1 MRYLLITLTICIGLM
16 LGCNSKNNSKTEFVT
31 SEEIIAEEQNSNSE
45 AQEYIEEANHL
56 EYDPSKTLYFSHAF
70 IYKYTDEDE
79 SKEFWLYHNPE
90 NGQLLYVPEDEM
102 IDFVISDPDGNYYF
116 FGNDGHGNDMVDA
129 QFVEWVANPEFYDE
143 NETYPISDQYVKL
156 IPTGKKKVLNEYSKI
171 DGKEIISEEYSYTY
185 ITVTKLQEIYPEYE
199 FYFIM
204 GADSLDY
211 FDKWRKPEVIA
222 SVCKILVINR
232 DEFSETDMEEKIS
245 RINTIFPA
253 DIQIVHCPKVDV
265 SSTELRAKLDKSDLL
280 PSVYDYICSH
290 DLYGN

>member
-16 LGCNSKNNSKTEFVT
+16 LGCNSKNNSKTEVVT

-45 AQEYIEEANHL
+45 TQEYIEEANHL

-79 SKEFWLYHNPE
+79 LKEFWLYHNPE

-171 DGKEIISEEYSYTY
+171 DGKEIISEEYKWEFTKMKGEQSTF
-185 ITVTKLQEIYPEYE
+185 ITNMIPINFYQVYGFNKLEGDITLPYSSLDFVGVFGKNQTITEFKSGTTKVELLSYE
-199 FYFIM
+199 FNPYFVEAANYQYAEQLPN
-204 GADSLDY
+204 GDWQEKALPLL
-211 FDKWRKPEVIA
+211 KP
-222 SVCKILVINR
+222 K
-232 DEFSETDMEEKIS
+232 K
-245 RINTIFPA
+245 
-253 DIQIVHCPKVDV
+253 
-265 SSTELRAKLDKSDLL
+265 
-280 PSVYDYICSH
+280 
-290 DLYGN
+290 

>member
-16 LGCNSKNNSKTEFVT
+16 LGCNSKNNSKTEVVT
-31 SEEIIAEEQNSNSE
+31 SEEIITEEQNSNSE

-79 SKEFWLYHNPE
+79 LKEFWLYHNPE

-171 DGKEIISEEYSYTY
+171 DGKEIISEEYKWEFTKMKGEQSTF
-185 ITVTKLQEIYPEYE
+185 ITNMIPINFYQVYGFNKLEGDITLPYSSLDFVGVFSKNQTITEFKSGTTKVELLSYE
-199 FYFIM
+199 FNPYFVEAANYQYAEQLPN
-204 GADSLDY
+204 GDWQEKALPLL
-211 FDKWRKPEVIA
+211 KP
-222 SVCKILVINR
+222 K
-232 DEFSETDMEEKIS
+232 K
-245 RINTIFPA
+245 
-253 DIQIVHCPKVDV
+253 
-265 SSTELRAKLDKSDLL
+265 
-280 PSVYDYICSH
+280 
-290 DLYGN
+290 

>member
-16 LGCNSKNNSKTEFVT
+16 LGCNSKNNSKTEVVT

-45 AQEYIEEANHL
+45 TQEYIEEANHL

-116 FGNDGHGNDMVDA
+116 FGNDGHGNDIVDA

-171 DGKEIISEEYSYTY
+171 DGKEIISEEYKWEFTKMKGEQSTF
-185 ITVTKLQEIYPEYE
+185 ITNMIPINFYQVYGFNKLEGDISLPYSSLDFVGVFGKNQTITEFKSGTTKVELLSYE
-199 FYFIM
+199 FNPYFVEAANYQYAEQLPN
-204 GADSLDY
+204 GDWQEKALPLL
-211 FDKWRKPEVIA
+211 KP
-222 SVCKILVINR
+222 K
-232 DEFSETDMEEKIS
+232 K
-245 RINTIFPA
+245 
-253 DIQIVHCPKVDV
+253 
-265 SSTELRAKLDKSDLL
+265 
-280 PSVYDYICSH
+280 
-290 DLYGN
+290 

>member
-16 LGCNSKNNSKTEFVT
+16 LGCNSKNNSKTEVVT

-171 DGKEIISEEYSYTY
+171 DGKEIISEEYKWEFTKMKGEQSTF
-185 ITVTKLQEIYPEYE
+185 ITNMIPINFYQVYGFNKLEGDITLPYSSLDFVGVFGKNQTITEFKSGTTKVELLSYE
-199 FYFIM
+199 FNPYFVEAANYQYAEQLPN
-204 GADSLDY
+204 GDWQEKALPLL
-211 FDKWRKPEVIA
+211 KP
-222 SVCKILVINR
+222 K
-232 DEFSETDMEEKIS
+232 K
-245 RINTIFPA
+245 
-253 DIQIVHCPKVDV
+253 
-265 SSTELRAKLDKSDLL
+265 
-280 PSVYDYICSH
+280 
-290 DLYGN
+290 

>member
-16 LGCNSKNNSKTEFVT
+16 LGCNSKNNSKTEVVT

-79 SKEFWLYHNPE
+79 LKEFWLYHNPE

-171 DGKEIISEEYSYTY
+171 DGKEIISEEYKWEFTKMKGKQSTF
-185 ITVTKLQEIYPEYE
+185 ITNMIPINFYQVYGFNKLEGDISLPYSSLDFVGVFGKNQTITEFKSGTTKVELLSYE
-199 FYFIM
+199 FNPYFVEAANYQYAEQLPN
-204 GADSLDY
+204 GDWQEKALPLL
-211 FDKWRKPEVIA
+211 KP
-222 SVCKILVINR
+222 K
-232 DEFSETDMEEKIS
+232 K
-245 RINTIFPA
+245 
-253 DIQIVHCPKVDV
+253 
-265 SSTELRAKLDKSDLL
+265 
-280 PSVYDYICSH
+280 
-290 DLYGN
+290 

>member
-16 LGCNSKNNSKTEFVT
+16 LGCNSKNNSKTEVVT
-31 SEEIIAEEQNSNSE
+31 SEEIITEEQNSNSE

-116 FGNDGHGNDMVDA
+116 FGNDGHGNDIVDA

-171 DGKEIISEEYSYTY
+171 DGKEIISEEYKWEFTKMKGEQSTF
-185 ITVTKLQEIYPEYE
+185 ITNMIPINFYQVYGFNKLEGDITLPYSSLDFVGVFGKNQTITEFKSGTTKVELLSYE
-199 FYFIM
+199 FNPYFVEAANYQYAEQLPN
-204 GADSLDY
+204 GDWQEKALPLL
-211 FDKWRKPEVIA
+211 KP
-222 SVCKILVINR
+222 K
-232 DEFSETDMEEKIS
+232 K
-245 RINTIFPA
+245 
-253 DIQIVHCPKVDV
+253 
-265 SSTELRAKLDKSDLL
+265 
-280 PSVYDYICSH
+280 
-290 DLYGN
+290 

>member
-16 LGCNSKNNSKTEFVT
+16 LGCNSKNNSKTEVVT
-31 SEEIIAEEQNSNSE
+31 SEEIITEEQNSNSE

-171 DGKEIISEEYSYTY
+171 DGKEIISEEYKWEFTKMKGEQSTF
-185 ITVTKLQEIYPEYE
+185 ITNMIPINFYQVYGFNKLEGDISLPYSSLDFVGVFGKNQTITEFKSGTTKVELLSYE
-199 FYFIM
+199 FNPYFVEAANYQYAEQLPN
-204 GADSLDY
+204 GDWQEKALPLL
-211 FDKWRKPEVIA
+211 KP
-222 SVCKILVINR
+222 K
-232 DEFSETDMEEKIS
+232 K
-245 RINTIFPA
+245 
-253 DIQIVHCPKVDV
+253 
-265 SSTELRAKLDKSDLL
+265 
-280 PSVYDYICSH
+280 
-290 DLYGN
+290 

>member
-16 LGCNSKNNSKTEFVT
+16 LGCNSKNNSKTEVVT
-31 SEEIIAEEQNSNSE
+31 SEEIITEEQNSNSE

-79 SKEFWLYHNPE
+79 LKEFWLYHNPE

-116 FGNDGHGNDMVDA
+116 FGNDGHGNDIVDA

-156 IPTGKKKVLNEYSKI
+156 ISTGKKKVLNEYSKI
-171 DGKEIISEEYSYTY
+171 DGKEIISEEYKWEFTKMKGEQSTF
-185 ITVTKLQEIYPEYE
+185 ITNMIPINFYQVYGFNKLEGDISLPYSSLDFVGVFGKNQTITEFKSGTTKVKLLSYE
-199 FYFIM
+199 FNPYFVQAANYQYAEQLPN
-204 GADSLDY
+204 GDWQEKALPLL
-211 FDKWRKPEVIA
+211 KP
-222 SVCKILVINR
+222 K
-232 DEFSETDMEEKIS
+232 K
-245 RINTIFPA
+245 
-253 DIQIVHCPKVDV
+253 
-265 SSTELRAKLDKSDLL
+265 
-280 PSVYDYICSH
+280 
-290 DLYGN
+290 

>member
-1 MRYLLITLTICIGLM
+1 MRYLLITLTLCIGLM
-16 LGCNSKNNSKTEFVT
+16 LGCNSKNNSKTEVVT
-31 SEEIIAEEQNSNSE
+31 SEEIITEEQNSNSE

-79 SKEFWLYHNPE
+79 LKEFWLYHNPE

-116 FGNDGHGNDMVDA
+116 FGNDGHGNDIVDA

-171 DGKEIISEEYSYTY
+171 DGKEIISEEYKWEFTKMKGEQSTF
-185 ITVTKLQEIYPEYE
+185 ITNMIPINFYQVYGFNKLEGDISLPYSSLDFVGVFGKNQTITEFKSGTTKVKLLSYE
-199 FYFIM
+199 FNPYFVQAANYQYAEQLPN
-204 GADSLDY
+204 GDWQEKALPLL
-211 FDKWRKPEVIA
+211 KP
-222 SVCKILVINR
+222 K
-232 DEFSETDMEEKIS
+232 K
-245 RINTIFPA
+245 
-253 DIQIVHCPKVDV
+253 
-265 SSTELRAKLDKSDLL
+265 
-280 PSVYDYICSH
+280 
-290 DLYGN
+290 

>member
-16 LGCNSKNNSKTEFVT
+16 LGCNSKNNSKTEVVT
-31 SEEIIAEEQNSNSE
+31 SEQIITEEQNSNSE

-79 SKEFWLYHNPE
+79 LKEFWLYHNPE

-116 FGNDGHGNDMVDA
+116 FGNDGHGNDIVDA

-171 DGKEIISEEYSYTY
+171 DGKEIISEEYKWEFTKMKGEQSTF
-185 ITVTKLQEIYPEYE
+185 ITNMIPINFYQVYGFNKLEGDISLPYSSLDFVGVFGKNQTITEFKSGTTKVKLLSYE
-199 FYFIM
+199 FNPYFVEAANYQYAEQLPN
-204 GADSLDY
+204 GDWQEKALPLL
-211 FDKWRKPEVIA
+211 KP
-222 SVCKILVINR
+222 K
-232 DEFSETDMEEKIS
+232 K
-245 RINTIFPA
+245 
-253 DIQIVHCPKVDV
+253 
-265 SSTELRAKLDKSDLL
+265 
-280 PSVYDYICSH
+280 
-290 DLYGN
+290 

>member
-16 LGCNSKNNSKTEFVT
+16 LGCNSKNNSKTEVVT
-31 SEEIIAEEQNSNSE
+31 SEEIITEEQNSNSE

-79 SKEFWLYHNPE
+79 LKEFWLYHNPE

-116 FGNDGHGNDMVDA
+116 FGNDGHGNDIVDA

-171 DGKEIISEEYSYTY
+171 DGKEIISEEYKWEFTKMKGEQSTF
-185 ITVTKLQEIYPEYE
+185 ITNMIPINFYQVYGFNKLEGDITLPYSSLDFVGVFGKNQTITEFKSGTTKVELLSYE
-199 FYFIM
+199 FNPYFVEAANYQYAEQLPN
-204 GADSLDY
+204 GDWQEKALPLL
-211 FDKWRKPEVIA
+211 KP
-222 SVCKILVINR
+222 K
-232 DEFSETDMEEKIS
+232 K
-245 RINTIFPA
+245 
-253 DIQIVHCPKVDV
+253 
-265 SSTELRAKLDKSDLL
+265 
-280 PSVYDYICSH
+280 
-290 DLYGN
+290 

>member
-16 LGCNSKNNSKTEFVT
+16 LGCNSKNNSKTEVVT
-31 SEEIIAEEQNSNSE
+31 SEQIIAEEQNSNSE
-45 AQEYIEEANHL
+45 TQEYIEEANHL

-171 DGKEIISEEYSYTY
+171 DGKEIISEEYKWEFTKMKGEQSTF
-185 ITVTKLQEIYPEYE
+185 ITNMIPINFYQVYGFNKLEGDITLPYSSLDFVGVFGKNQTITEFKSGTTKVELLSYE
-199 FYFIM
+199 FNPYFVEAANYQYAEQLPN
-204 GADSLDY
+204 GDWQEKALPLL
-211 FDKWRKPEVIA
+211 KP
-222 SVCKILVINR
+222 K
-232 DEFSETDMEEKIS
+232 K
-245 RINTIFPA
+245 
-253 DIQIVHCPKVDV
+253 
-265 SSTELRAKLDKSDLL
+265 
-280 PSVYDYICSH
+280 
-290 DLYGN
+290 

>member
-16 LGCNSKNNSKTEFVT
+16 LGCNSKNNSKTEVVT
-31 SEEIIAEEQNSNSE
+31 SEEIITEEQNSNSE

-79 SKEFWLYHNPE
+79 LKEFWLYHNPE

-171 DGKEIISEEYSYTY
+171 DGKEIISEEYKWEFTKMKGEQSTF
-185 ITVTKLQEIYPEYE
+185 ITNMIPINFYQVYGFNKLEGDITLPYSSLDFVGVFGKNQTITEFKSGTTKVELLSYE
-199 FYFIM
+199 FNPYFVEAANYQYAEQLPN
-204 GADSLDY
+204 GDWQEKALPLL
-211 FDKWRKPEVIA
+211 KP
-222 SVCKILVINR
+222 K
-232 DEFSETDMEEKIS
+232 K
-245 RINTIFPA
+245 
-253 DIQIVHCPKVDV
+253 
-265 SSTELRAKLDKSDLL
+265 
-280 PSVYDYICSH
+280 
-290 DLYGN
+290 

>member
-16 LGCNSKNNSKTEFVT
+16 LGCNSKNNSKTEVVT

-116 FGNDGHGNDMVDA
+116 FGNDGHGNDIVDA

-171 DGKEIISEEYSYTY
+171 DGKEIISEEYKWEFTKMKGEQSTF
-185 ITVTKLQEIYPEYE
+185 ITNMIPINFYQVYGFNKLEGDISLPYSSLDFVGVFGKNQTITEFKSGTTKVELLSYE
-199 FYFIM
+199 FNPYFVEAANYQYAEQLPN
-204 GADSLDY
+204 GDWQEKALPLL
-211 FDKWRKPEVIA
+211 KP
-222 SVCKILVINR
+222 K
-232 DEFSETDMEEKIS
+232 K
-245 RINTIFPA
+245 
-253 DIQIVHCPKVDV
+253 
-265 SSTELRAKLDKSDLL
+265 
-280 PSVYDYICSH
+280 
-290 DLYGN
+290 

>member
-16 LGCNSKNNSKTEFVT
+16 LGCNSKNNSKTEVVT
-31 SEEIIAEEQNSNSE
+31 SEEIITEEQNSNSE

-79 SKEFWLYHNPE
+79 LKEFWLYHNPE

-116 FGNDGHGNDMVDA
+116 FGNDGHGNDIVDA

-171 DGKEIISEEYSYTY
+171 DGKEIISEEYKWEFTKMKGEQSTF
-185 ITVTKLQEIYPEYE
+185 ITNMIPINFYQVYGFNKLEGDISLPYSSLDFVGVFGKNQTITEFKSGTTKVELLSYE
-199 FYFIM
+199 FNPYFVEAANYQYAEQLPN
-204 GADSLDY
+204 GDWQEKALPLL
-211 FDKWRKPEVIA
+211 KP
-222 SVCKILVINR
+222 K
-232 DEFSETDMEEKIS
+232 K
-245 RINTIFPA
+245 
-253 DIQIVHCPKVDV
+253 
-265 SSTELRAKLDKSDLL
+265 
-280 PSVYDYICSH
+280 
-290 DLYGN
+290 

>member
-1 MRYLLITLTICIGLM
+1 M
-16 LGCNSKNNSKTEFVT
+16 LGCNSKNNSKTEVVT
-31 SEEIIAEEQNSNSE
+31 SEQIIAEEQNSNSE
-45 AQEYIEEANHL
+45 TQEYIEEANHL

-171 DGKEIISEEYSYTY
+171 DGKEIISEEYKWEFTKMKGEQSTF
-185 ITVTKLQEIYPEYE
+185 ITNMIPINFYQVYGFNKLEGDITLPYSSLDFVGVFGKNQTITEFKSGTTKVELLSYE
-199 FYFIM
+199 FNPYFVEAANYQYAEQLPN
-204 GADSLDY
+204 GDWQEKALPLL
-211 FDKWRKPEVIA
+211 KP
-222 SVCKILVINR
+222 K
-232 DEFSETDMEEKIS
+232 K
-245 RINTIFPA
+245 
-253 DIQIVHCPKVDV
+253 
-265 SSTELRAKLDKSDLL
+265 
-280 PSVYDYICSH
+280 
-290 DLYGN
+290 

>member
-16 LGCNSKNNSKTEFVT
+16 LGCNSKNNSKTEVVT
-31 SEEIIAEEQNSNSE
+31 SEEIITEEQNSNSE

-79 SKEFWLYHNPE
+79 LKEFWLYHNPE

-116 FGNDGHGNDMVDA
+116 FGNDGHGNDIVDA

-156 IPTGKKKVLNEYSKI
+156 IPTGMKKVLNEYSKI
-171 DGKEIISEEYSYTY
+171 DGKEIISEEYKWEFTKMKGEQSTF
-185 ITVTKLQEIYPEYE
+185 ITNMIPINFYQVYGFNKLEGDISLPYSSLDFVGVFGKNQTITEFKSGTTKVELLSYE
-199 FYFIM
+199 FNPYFVEAANYQYAEQLPN
-204 GADSLDY
+204 GDWQEKALPLL
-211 FDKWRKPEVIA
+211 KP
-222 SVCKILVINR
+222 K
-232 DEFSETDMEEKIS
+232 K
-245 RINTIFPA
+245 
-253 DIQIVHCPKVDV
+253 
-265 SSTELRAKLDKSDLL
+265 
-280 PSVYDYICSH
+280 
-290 DLYGN
+290 

>member
-16 LGCNSKNNSKTEFVT
+16 LGCNSKNNSKTEVVT
-31 SEEIIAEEQNSNSE
+31 SEQIITEEQNSNSE

-79 SKEFWLYHNPE
+79 LKEFWLYHNPE

-116 FGNDGHGNDMVDA
+116 FGNDGHGNDIVDA

-171 DGKEIISEEYSYTY
+171 DGKEIISEEYKWEFTKMKGEQSTF
-185 ITVTKLQEIYPEYE
+185 ITNMIPINFYQVYGFNKLEGDITLPYSSLDFVGVFGKNQTITEFKSGTTKVELLSYE
-199 FYFIM
+199 FNPYFVQAANYQYAEQLPN
-204 GADSLDY
+204 GDWQEKALPLL
-211 FDKWRKPEVIA
+211 KP
-222 SVCKILVINR
+222 K
-232 DEFSETDMEEKIS
+232 K
-245 RINTIFPA
+245 
-253 DIQIVHCPKVDV
+253 
-265 SSTELRAKLDKSDLL
+265 
-280 PSVYDYICSH
+280 
-290 DLYGN
+290 

>member
-16 LGCNSKNNSKTEFVT
+16 LGCNSKNNSKTEVVT
-31 SEEIIAEEQNSNSE
+31 SEEIITEEQNSNSE

-56 EYDPSKTLYFSHAF
+56 EYDPSETLYFSHAF

-79 SKEFWLYHNPE
+79 LKEFWLYHNPE

-116 FGNDGHGNDMVDA
+116 FGNDGHGNDIVDA

-171 DGKEIISEEYSYTY
+171 DGKEIISEEYKWEFTKMKGEQSTF
-185 ITVTKLQEIYPEYE
+185 ITNMIPINFYQVYGFNKLEGDISLPYSSLDFVGVFGKNQTITEFKSGTTKVELLSYE
-199 FYFIM
+199 FNPYFVQAANYQYAEQLPN
-204 GADSLDY
+204 GDWQEKALPLL
-211 FDKWRKPEVIA
+211 KP
-222 SVCKILVINR
+222 K
-232 DEFSETDMEEKIS
+232 K
-245 RINTIFPA
+245 
-253 DIQIVHCPKVDV
+253 
-265 SSTELRAKLDKSDLL
+265 
-280 PSVYDYICSH
+280 
-290 DLYGN
+290 

>member
-16 LGCNSKNNSKTEFVT
+16 LGCNSKNNSKTEVVT
-31 SEEIIAEEQNSNSE
+31 SEEIITEEQNSNSE

-116 FGNDGHGNDMVDA
+116 FGNDGHGNDIVDA

-171 DGKEIISEEYSYTY
+171 DGKEIISEEYKWEFTKMKGEQSTF
-185 ITVTKLQEIYPEYE
+185 ITNMIPINFYQVYGFNKLEGDISLPYSSLDFVGVFGKNQTITEFKSGTTKVELLSYE
-199 FYFIM
+199 FNPYFVEAANYQYAEQLPN
-204 GADSLDY
+204 GDWQEKALPLL
-211 FDKWRKPEVIA
+211 KP
-222 SVCKILVINR
+222 K
-232 DEFSETDMEEKIS
+232 K
-245 RINTIFPA
+245 
-253 DIQIVHCPKVDV
+253 
-265 SSTELRAKLDKSDLL
+265 
-280 PSVYDYICSH
+280 
-290 DLYGN
+290 

>member
-16 LGCNSKNNSKTEFVT
+16 LGCNSKNNSKTEVVT

-171 DGKEIISEEYSYTY
+171 DGKEIISEEYKWEFTKMKGEQSTF
-185 ITVTKLQEIYPEYE
+185 ITNMIPINFYQVYGFNKLEGDISLPYSSLDFVGVFGKNQTITEFKSGTTKVELLSYE
-199 FYFIM
+199 FNPYFVEAANYQYAEQLPN
-204 GADSLDY
+204 GDWQEKALPLL
-211 FDKWRKPEVIA
+211 KP
-222 SVCKILVINR
+222 K
-232 DEFSETDMEEKIS
+232 K
-245 RINTIFPA
+245 
-253 DIQIVHCPKVDV
+253 
-265 SSTELRAKLDKSDLL
+265 
-280 PSVYDYICSH
+280 
-290 DLYGN
+290 

>member
-16 LGCNSKNNSKTEFVT
+16 LGCNSKNNSKTEVVT
-31 SEEIIAEEQNSNSE
+31 SEQIIAEEQNSNSE
-45 AQEYIEEANHL
+45 TQEYIEEANHL

-171 DGKEIISEEYSYTY
+171 DGKEIISEEYKWEFTKMKGEQSTF
-185 ITVTKLQEIYPEYE
+185 ITNMIPINFYQVYGFNKLEGDISLPYSSLDFVGVFGKNQTITEFKSGTTKVELLSYE
-199 FYFIM
+199 FNPYFVEAANYQYAEQLPN
-204 GADSLDY
+204 GDWQEKALPLL
-211 FDKWRKPEVIA
+211 KP
-222 SVCKILVINR
+222 K
-232 DEFSETDMEEKIS
+232 K
-245 RINTIFPA
+245 
-253 DIQIVHCPKVDV
+253 
-265 SSTELRAKLDKSDLL
+265 
-280 PSVYDYICSH
+280 
-290 DLYGN
+290 